1 MLQEKKFYITYTF
14 CITWFIIHDTF
25 VMAEQ
30 QKNRNKTLFIV
41 ENGYDPKLPVSTQAQ
56 CIRLTTYILVH
67 KSKNSS

>member
-41 ENGYDPKLPVSTQAQ
+41 ENGYDPKLPVFNTGS
-56 CIRLTTYILVH
+56 VH
-67 KSKNSS
+67 KTYDLYSCTQI